1 MGRGTEVANCQQP
14 DDYFQAASM
23 KLESKNL
30 DIGGGCLRS
39 PHSTSA
45 PVILLVAR
53 ITDPPVSA
61 EGAELSDE
69 VVISI
74 GGILAILLGIFDQ
87 QVDRLVLVL
96 GIVKPANRAAVGS

>member
-1 MGRGTEVANCQQP
+1 L
-14 DDYFQAASM
+14 
-23 KLESKNL
+23 LEIPPF
-30 DIGGGCLRS
+30 DECAG
-39 PHSTSA
+39 HS
-45 PVILLVAR
+45 LVAR

-87 QVDRLVLVL
+87 QVDRLILFL